1 MTKDFRF
8 VVTLTGINDGI
19 HRGDVKAK
27 METLL
32 QALTKKH
39 CSSIKVSRFNPSSE
53 QRKGRAMQKLAQDV
67 LNNKVNKGGK

>member
-8 VVTLTGINDGI
+8 VVTLTDCHDHIM
-19 HRGDVKAK
+19 RGDVKTK

-32 QALTKKH
+32 QAFTKKH
-39 CSSIKVSRFNPSSE
+39 CVSVKVSRYNPSSE
-53 QRKGRAMQKLAQDV
+53 QRKGKAMQKLAQDV